1 MSIEENIFKRRK
13 IKYSKNFIN
22 DSFKGEIEILN
33 LKLDEQVEKYIIKKE
48 IYPSYHLSKKN
59 WISIILDNTLTD
71 KEIIKLVEI
80 SYENSNL
87 KGKWIIP
94 ANPKYYDIMNAF
106 NNTNIITW
114 KQSNTIMKGDI
125 IYLYIAEP
133 Y

>member
-1 MSIEENIFKRRK
+1 M
-13 IKYSKNFIN
+13 
-22 DSFKGEIEILN
+22 N

-87 KGKWIIP
+87 KGKWIIL

-133 Y
+133 YSSIMFKCEVIETDIPYEYNNKNLSIKKL

>member
-1 MSIEENIFKRRK
+1 MNLTELLQN
-13 IKYSKNFIN
+13 KYSKNFIN

>member
-1 MSIEENIFKRRK
+1 M
-13 IKYSKNFIN
+13 
-22 DSFKGEIEILN
+22 N

-59 WISIILDNTLTD
+59 WVSIILDNTLTD

-133 Y
+133 YSSIMFKCEVIETDIPYEYNNKNLSIKKL

>member
-1 MSIEENIFKRRK
+1 M
-13 IKYSKNFIN
+13 
-22 DSFKGEIEILN
+22 N

-59 WISIILDNTLTD
+59 WISIILDNTLID

-87 KGKWIIP
+87 KGKWIIL

-133 Y
+133 YSSIMFKCEVIETDIPYEYNNKNLSIKKL

>member
-1 MSIEENIFKRRK
+1 M
-13 IKYSKNFIN
+13 
-22 DSFKGEIEILN
+22 N

-87 KGKWIIP
+87 KGKWIIL

-133 Y
+133 YSSIMFKCEVIETDIPYEYNNKNLSIKKLWK

>member
-1 MSIEENIFKRRK
+1 M
-13 IKYSKNFIN
+13 
-22 DSFKGEIEILN
+22 N

-71 KEIIKLVEI
+71 REIIKLVEI

>member
-1 MSIEENIFKRRK
+1 M
-13 IKYSKNFIN
+13 
-22 DSFKGEIEILN
+22 N
-33 LKLDEQVEKYIIKKE
+33 LKLDEQVEKDIIKKE

-133 Y
+133 YSSIMFKCEVIETDIPYEYNNKNLSIKKL

>member
-1 MSIEENIFKRRK
+1 M
-13 IKYSKNFIN
+13 
-22 DSFKGEIEILN
+22 N

-133 Y
+133 YSSIMFKCEVIETDIPYEYNNKNLSIKKL